1 MSVIVLALNLLA
13 AAGLL
18 AVALKYLTG
27 PAPAAYH
34 ASMFEKANALLKE
47 IHVDVLRA
55 LYRNMGAAFLALTVA
70 LAALAWFAGEAMW
83 GRIAIIVIGLIAGFV
98 STISTYS
105 MEKKTGVGTPW
116 RAAAAIVVLLVVAFV
131 LSFVA

>member
-1 MSVIVLALNLLA
+1 MPIE
-13 AAGLL
+13 
-18 AVALKYLTG
+18 TRTTPG

-34 ASMFEKANALLKE
+34 ASMFEKADAPLKE

-116 RAAAAIVVLLVVAFV
+116 RAAAVIVVLLVVAFV